1 MPKLLQQLKGY
12 KTKSI
17 CRDKTLPSRS
27 KLEAIDLVL

>member
-1 MPKLLQQLKGY
+1 MPELQHQLKGY

-17 CRDKTLPSRS
+17 CRSKILPSRC